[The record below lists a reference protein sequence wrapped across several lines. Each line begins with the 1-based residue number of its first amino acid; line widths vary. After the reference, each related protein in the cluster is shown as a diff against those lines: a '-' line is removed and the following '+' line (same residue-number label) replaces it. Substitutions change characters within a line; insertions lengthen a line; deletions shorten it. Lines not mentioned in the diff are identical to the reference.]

1 MACLQTFTVIVAGAA
16 GNIFRGG
23 AKHAGEWWQPPFT
36 FLVTCLLL
44 QAPPPAHSDNEAGG
58 GEELPKVFNGKTK
71 PVCFDTPKTTL
82 SYYEQL
88 TGKINVIFLC

>member
-1 MACLQTFTVIVAGAA
+1 MAYLQTFTAIVAGAA

-58 GEELPKVFNGKTK
+58 GGNYRKFLTVK
-71 PVCFDTPKTTL
+71 PNQFA
-82 SYYEQL
+82 L
-88 TGKINVIFLC
+88 TRQKLLYHITSS